1 MDPAR
6 IERRALCDLFDD
18 LGPDAATLLPGW
30 TTATLAAHLLARDSR
45 PDAVPGMVVPLAQGW
60 TDRVQRGLAGSVPYP
75 EIIERLRQGPPRL
88 SAGRLPGGWRA
99 DLHEWFVHHE
109 DVRRANG
116 EGPRPD
122 GVDQR
127 TLDDGVW
134 AVLPLLGPLLAR
146 RVGATV
152 VLVSEDGRRRRI
164 RRGNGVV
171 EVHGRPSELL
181 LALFGR
187 RRVAVVHAIGDPDAV
202 EAWEETTL
210 GP

>member
-1 MDPAR
+1 M
-6 IERRALCDLFDD
+6 ERRTLCDLLDE
-18 LGPDAATLLPGW
+18 LGPNAPTLLPGW
-30 TTATLAAHLLARDSR
+30 TTSSLAAHLLTRDSR
-45 PDAVPGMVVPLAQGW
+45 PDAVPGMVLPLAQGW
-60 TDRVQRGLAGSVPYP
+60 TDRVQRGLAASVPYP
-75 EIIERLRQGPPRL
+75 EIVRRLRQGPPRL

-116 EGPRPD
+116 EGLRPD
-122 GVDQR
+122 GIDQR

-134 AVLPLLGPLLAR
+134 AVLPLYGPLLAR
-146 RVGATV
+146 RVDATV
-152 VLVSEDGRRRRI
+152 VLVSEDGRRRRV
-164 RRGNGVV
+164 RRGTGVV

-187 RRVAVVHAIGDPDAV
+187 RRVAMVHAIGDPDAV
-202 EAWEETTL
+202 EAWEDTTL